1 MNIQVIRE
9 TFTSK
14 STIGKMYI
22 GGRFFCYTLED
33 VDRDKNKD
41 GDLND
46 IGENKVYGETSIP
59 YGTYE
64 IEVRYSPKFKR
75 ELPALLNV
83 PHFEGIMIH
92 RGNTNKDTLGC
103 ILVGEN
109 TIKGKVVNSTPFEI
123 KLTTL
128 IKEAK
133 VKKEKVL
140 IEIL

>member
-46 IGENKVYGETSIP
+46 PGEQKVYGETAIP
-59 YGTYE
+59 RGTYK
-64 IEVRYSPKFKR
+64 VTLTMSNRFKVVM
-75 ELPALLNV
+75 PLLNNV
-83 PHFEGIMIH
+83 PGFEGIRIH
-92 RGNTNKDTLGC
+92 NGNTSEHTHGC
-103 ILVGEN
+103 LLVGESKGLDFIGGSKMAFAKLMDILTKTKEPI
-109 TIKGKVVNSTPFEI
+109 TIVI
-123 KLTTL
+123 K
-128 IKEAK
+128 
-133 VKKEKVL
+133 
-140 IEIL
+140 

>member
-46 IGENKVYGETSIP
+46 PGEQKVYGETAIP
-59 YGTYE
+59 KGKYNVTLTMSN
-64 IEVRYSPKFKR
+64 RFKVVM
-75 ELPALLNV
+75 PLLNNV
-83 PHFEGIMIH
+83 VGFEGIRIH
-92 RGNTNKDTLGC
+92 NGNTSEHTHGC
-103 ILVGEN
+103 LLVGESKGKDFIGGSKMAFAKLMDILTKSKEPITI
-109 TIKGKVVNSTPFEI
+109 TIK
-123 KLTTL
+123 
-128 IKEAK
+128 
-133 VKKEKVL
+133 
-140 IEIL
+140 

>member
-46 IGENKVYGETSIP
+46 PGEQKVYGETAIP
-59 YGTYE
+59 RGTYK
-64 IEVRYSPKFKR
+64 VTLTMSNRFKVVM
-75 ELPALLNV
+75 PLLNNV
-83 PHFEGIMIH
+83 VGFEGIRIH
-92 RGNTNKDTLGC
+92 NGNTSEHTHGC
-103 ILVGEN
+103 LLVGES
-109 TIKGKVVNSTPFEI
+109 KGKDFIGGSKMAFAKLMDILTKTKEPITIVI
-123 KLTTL
+123 K
-128 IKEAK
+128 
-133 VKKEKVL
+133 
-140 IEIL
+140 

>member
-46 IGENKVYGETSIP
+46 AGEQKVYGETAIP
-59 YGTYE
+59 KG
-64 IEVRYSPKFKR
+64 VYSVTLTMSNRFKVVM
-75 ELPALLNV
+75 PLLNNV
-83 PHFEGIMIH
+83 PGFEGIRIH
-92 RGNTNKDTLGC
+92 NGNTSEHTHGC
-103 ILVGEN
+103 LLVGES
-109 TIKGKVVNSTPFEI
+109 KGKDFIGGSKMAFAKLMDILSKIKEKITIEI
-123 KLTTL
+123 K
-128 IKEAK
+128 
-133 VKKEKVL
+133 
-140 IEIL
+140 

>member
-46 IGENKVYGETSIP
+46 PGEQKVYGETAIP
-59 YGTYE
+59 RGTYK
-64 IEVRYSPKFKR
+64 VTLTMSNRFKVVM
-75 ELPALLNV
+75 PLLNNV
-83 PHFEGIMIH
+83 PGFEGIRIH
-92 RGNTNKDTLGC
+92 NGNSSADTHGC
-103 ILVGEN
+103 ILVGESKGLDFIGASKMAFVKLMDILTKSKEPI
-109 TIKGKVVNSTPFEI
+109 TIVI
-123 KLTTL
+123 K
-128 IKEAK
+128 
-133 VKKEKVL
+133 
-140 IEIL
+140 

>member
-46 IGENKVYGETSIP
+46 EGEQKVYGQTAIP
-59 YGTYE
+59 RGKYKVTLE
-64 IEVRYSPKFKR
+64 MSPSFKKITPK
-75 ELPALLNV
+75 LHNV
-83 PHFEGIMIH
+83 VGFEGILIH
-92 RGNTNKDTLGC
+92 EGNFEKNTRGCL
-103 ILVGEN
+103 LVGESKGIDFIGN
-109 TIKGKVVNSTPFEI
+109 SKMAFAKLMDILTKSKTPITIEI
-123 KLTTL
+123 K
-128 IKEAK
+128 
-133 VKKEKVL
+133 
-140 IEIL
+140 

>member
-46 IGENKVYGETSIP
+46 PGEQKVYGQTAIP
-59 YGTYE
+59 RGTYKV
-64 IEVRYSPKFKR
+64 IVNMSNRFKV
-75 ELPALLNV
+75 LMPLLLSV
-83 PHFEGIMIH
+83 PGFEGIRVH
-92 RGNTNKDTLGC
+92 NGNTSEHTHGC
-103 ILVGEN
+103 LLVGES
-109 TIKGKVVNSTPFEI
+109 KGKDFIGGSKMAFAKLMDILTKSKEPITIVI
-123 KLTTL
+123 K
-128 IKEAK
+128 
-133 VKKEKVL
+133 
-140 IEIL
+140 

>member
-46 IGENKVYGETSIP
+46 AGEQKVYGQTAIP
-59 YGTYE
+59 RGKYNV
-64 IEVRYSPKFKR
+64 IINMSNRFKV
-75 ELPALLNV
+75 LMPLIQNV
-83 PHFEGIMIH
+83 PGFEGIRIH
-92 RGNTNKDTLGC
+92 NGNKSADTHGC
-103 ILVGEN
+103 ILVGESKGIDFIGN
-109 TIKGKVVNSTPFEI
+109 SKMAFAKLMDILTKSKTPITIEI
-123 KLTTL
+123 K
-128 IKEAK
+128 
-133 VKKEKVL
+133 
-140 IEIL
+140 